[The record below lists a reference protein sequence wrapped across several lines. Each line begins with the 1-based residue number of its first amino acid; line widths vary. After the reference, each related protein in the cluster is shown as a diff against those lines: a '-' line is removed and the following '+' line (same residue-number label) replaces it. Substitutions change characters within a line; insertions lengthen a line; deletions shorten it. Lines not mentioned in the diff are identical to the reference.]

1 MGTWEHNISSHGSL
15 IKIKIDVLFDSGAAN
30 IKKKFEEKQRGGF
43 ACPLGMFLVW
53 PCQSELIYVVM
64 TNSRTS
70 RLLCTKLSSTT
81 QYYSAMMRQTIYS

>member
-70 RLLCTKLSSTT
+70 RLLMYQALINH
-81 QYYSAMMRQTIYS
+81 TILFCHDETDNI